1 VTTVFAGFDE
11 DATRRARSYFTG
23 YRPSSPSVA
32 LLRDGQLVFM
42 LERSQIENQSA
53 DQIATALVTAFD
65 TYCGSLTQSGH

>member
-1 VTTVFAGFDE
+1 
-11 DATRRARSYFTG
+11 
-23 YRPSSPSVA
+23 
-32 LLRDGQLVFM
+32 M